1 MPTSTDDP
9 LPTTAARLDPRPAA
23 LCGLLGI
30 GAALAVGDL
39 VAGLL
44 SPASSPVLAVG
55 GQFIRLTPEWL
66 KALAIAT
73 FGVYDKLA
81 LLGGM
86 AVVLVIVAVVSGLAS
101 RRSAA
106 PGAIVVVLLGVVA
119 VTSATAAPAFSV
131 ADLVAPLAALV
142 AGLAVWTGLHRLAM
156 RRAAAIVAATA
167 PEGSPSAASTDD
179 PATDT
184 GSGDGAAGRVVEQPT
199 VHRAGPVGSA
209 GAARRRFLLGV
220 TGVAAG
226 AGAAAVA
233 GRWLAA
239 TGGAEASRAS
249 AGALPGGP
257 GPRVDLTGADF
268 AAQGTPTWLTPNSA
282 FYRIDTALQVP
293 QLTTRDYTVRIHGL
307 VDRELRL
314 SYDDLRARRLVEAPI
329 TMTCVSN
336 EVGGSLISNAVFLG
350 VPLADLL
357 AEAGVRPVAEQIAS
371 TSADGFTTGTPV
383 AAVSDGRAAMLAV
396 AMNGEPLPVEH
407 GFPVRMVVPG
417 LYGFVS
423 GCKWLTDMELTTFA
437 EFTSYWE
444 QRGWAAQ
451 APVKTQSRVDV
462 PRAGSSVLAGRV
474 TVAGVAW
481 AQHTGVARVEVRAD
495 GGAWQD
501 AELARDVSIDTWRM
515 WRTELD
521 LAPGAHRL
529 QVRATDR
536 GGDTQVATPT
546 LTIPDG
552 ATGWHTVEVTAI

>member
-9 LPTTAARLDPRPAA
+9 VPTTAARLEPRPAA
-23 LCGLLGI
+23 LCGLLAL

-55 GQFIRLTPEWL
+55 GQVIRLTPEWL
-66 KALAIAT
+66 KAFAIAT
-73 FGVYDKLA
+73 FGVYDKTA
-81 LLGGM
+81 LLVGM
-86 AVVLVIVAVVSGLAS
+86 AVVLVLVAVAAGLAS
-101 RRSAA
+101 RRSGT
-106 PGAIVVVLLGVVA
+106 PGAIVVVLLGA
-119 VTSATAAPAFSV
+119 AAIASATAAPTFST
-131 ADLVAPLAALV
+131 ADLVAPLATLV
-142 AGLAVWTGLHRLAM
+142 AGLAVWIGLHRLAM
-156 RRAAAIVAATA
+156 RRAAAPPDAAEEGPDPDGRTGDVA
-167 PEGSPSAASTDD
+167 EGV
-179 PATDT
+179 
-184 GSGDGAAGRVVEQPT
+184 GDQPT
-199 VHRAGPVGSA
+199 VHRAGPMGTR

-226 AGAAAVA
+226 AGVAAVA

-239 TGGAEASRAS
+239 TGGAEASRAT

-257 GPRVDLTGADF
+257 ARPLDLTGADF

-293 QLTTRDYTVRIHGL
+293 QLTARDYALRIHGL

-357 AEAGVRPVAEQIAS
+357 AEAGVRPQAEQIAS
-371 TSADGFTTGTPV
+371 TSVDGFTTGTPI
-383 AAVSDGRAAMLAV
+383 AAVTDGRAAMLAV

-444 QRGWAAQ
+444 QRGWAEQ

-462 PRAGSSVLAGRV
+462 PRAGSSVLSGRV

-495 GGAWQD
+495 AGAWQD

-515 WRTELD
+515 WRTDLD

-536 GGDTQVATPT
+536 GGDTQVATPS

-552 ATGWHTVEVTAI
+552 ATGWHTVEITAI

>member
-1 MPTSTDDP
+1 MPLATDDP
-9 LPTTAARLDPRPAA
+9 EPATATRLSAPPAA
-23 LCGLLGI
+23 LCGLLGVA
-30 GAALAVGDL
+30 AALAVGDL

-66 KALAIAT
+66 KAFAIAT

-81 LLGGM
+81 LLLGI
-86 AVVLVIVAVVSGLAS
+86 AVVLVLMAAAAGLGS

-106 PGAIVVVLLGVVA
+106 PGAVVIVVLGVVA
-119 VTSATAAPAFSV
+119 VASATAAPVFSLV
-131 ADLVAPLAALV
+131 DLVAPLAALA
-142 AGLAVWTGLHRLAM
+142 AGLAVWFGLHRLAM
-156 RRAAAIVAATA
+156 RRAAAVASSDDGSA
-167 PEGSPSAASTDD
+167 PDEEGSEDAPSS
-179 PATDT
+179 
-184 GSGDGAAGRVVEQPT
+184 SEQPT
-199 VHRAGPVGSA
+199 VHRTGPVGRL

-220 TGVAAG
+220 VGAAAG

-239 TGGAEASRAS
+239 AGGADASRA
-249 AGALPGGP
+249 AVGALPDAP
-257 GPRVDLTGADF
+257 GPLADLSGADF
-268 AAQGTPTWLTPNSA
+268 AAQGTPTWLTPNNA

-293 QLTTRDYTVRIHGL
+293 QLTTRDYALRIHGL

-357 AEAGVRPVAEQIAS
+357 AEVGVRPEAQQIAS
-371 TSADGFTTGTPV
+371 TSVDGFTTGTPV
-383 AAVSDGRAAMLAV
+383 AAVTDGRAAMLAL

-423 GCKWLTDMELTTFA
+423 GCKWLTDMELTTFG

-444 QRGWAAQ
+444 QRGWAEQ
-451 APVKTQSRVDV
+451 APVKTQSRIDV
-462 PRAGSSVLAGRV
+462 PRAGGTVLAGR
-474 TVAGVAW
+474 TTLAGVAW

-515 WRTELD
+515 WRTEVD

-536 GGDTQVATPT
+536 GGDTQVATPS

-552 ATGWHTVEVTAI
+552 ASGWHTVDVTAI